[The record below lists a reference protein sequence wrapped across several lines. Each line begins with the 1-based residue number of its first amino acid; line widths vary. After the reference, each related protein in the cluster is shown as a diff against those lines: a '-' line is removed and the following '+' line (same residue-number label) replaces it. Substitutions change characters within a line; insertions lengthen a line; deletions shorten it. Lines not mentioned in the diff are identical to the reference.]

1 MYTTEPRS
9 RTTRHA
15 LKGLGTRLNPLLLFA
30 EQTQCAYYDQI
41 DPDDPCQESGRYE
54 YQNAGYQCHYR
65 LKLQIYVHVFL
76 LGTIASQKLH
86 LF

>member
-1 MYTTEPRS
+1 MPDNRL
-9 RTTRHA
+9 A
-15 LKGLGTRLNPLLLFA
+15 TRLNPVLLFA
-30 EQTQCAYYDQI
+30 KQTQCAYYDQI
-41 DPDDPCQESGRYE
+41 NRDDPRQQTGRYE

-76 LGTIASQKLH
+76 HGTIASQKLR